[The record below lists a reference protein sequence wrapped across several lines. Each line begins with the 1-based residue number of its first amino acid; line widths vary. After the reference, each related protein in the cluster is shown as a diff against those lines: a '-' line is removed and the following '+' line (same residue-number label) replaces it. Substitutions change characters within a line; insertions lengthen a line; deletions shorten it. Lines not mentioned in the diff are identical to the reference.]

1 MEREDSFAN
10 SDQVIALYERLVA
23 SFMSPCDVSER
34 YDVKE
39 KLGEGAF
46 GVVSKVEH
54 LETGN
59 LVAMKTVNLEK
70 QGKDKE
76 NVIREISAIIKLRSN
91 ENIVRLLDIF
101 MGKENKLHFVM
112 ELCNG
117 DLANYMAD
125 DIQLTEHLRFNVAQQ
140 IATGISVLHNN
151 KPPIV
156 HRDIKP
162 ENILIVS
169 GDRPEDIVVKLADFG
184 ISSID
189 VVKVDDTGTSCIPVM
204 QTKQPRGTLPYMPPE
219 CYAAMDG
226 HGLVD
231 GKFIFDAS
239 IDIFALG
246 LVYVYIFCYRSN
258 RYGKSVFR
266 CDLADALFSCEL

>member
-1 MEREDSFAN
+1 METEDVLTS
-10 SDQVIALYERLVA
+10 SDQVITLYERLVA

-59 LVAMKTVNLEK
+59 LAAMKTINVEK
-70 QGKDKE
+70 QGNDKKD
-76 NVIREISAIIKLRSN
+76 VIREISAIIKLRSN

-101 MGKENKLHFVM
+101 MCKENKLHFVM
-112 ELCNG
+112 ELCNE
-117 DLANYMAD
+117 DLAKYMVND
-125 DIQLTEHLRFNVAQQ
+125 LELTDRLRLNVAQQ
-140 IATGISVLHNN
+140 IAKGISVLHNN
-151 KPPIV
+151 KPPII

-162 ENILIVS
+162 ENILIVN
-169 GDRPEDIVVKLADFG
+169 GERPEDIVVKIADFG

-189 VVKVDDTGTSCIPVM
+189 VVKVDSTGTSSIPII
-204 QTKQPRGTLPYMPPE
+204 QTDMAQGTPPYMPPE
-219 CYAAMDG
+219 CYAALGG
-226 HGLVD
+226 HVMVD
-231 GKFIFDAS
+231 EKFTFDAS

-246 LVYVYIFCYRSN
+246 IVYMYIFCYRSN
-258 RYGKSVFR
+258 RYGKFISLYLTV
-266 CDLADALFSCEL
+266 LPHK